1 MKGKRPTHAATAP
14 APAAPGGDNPALRPL
29 LLFVAVALPMGWIAL
44 SVPVVL
50 DLPMEPFVLLVTFL
64 GLLLPALVLTARES
78 GRAGVRAL
86 LLDAVRLPRPLWWL
100 LVAILVLPLL
110 VWAIAEPMGGAEP
123 ITAALLGSLI
133 LQLVSG
139 AIIINL
145 WEELAWTGFV
155 QRRAMARW
163 GLARGSVATA
173 LLFAGIHLPLAWDG
187 ADTTRDVMTGVG
199 VLLAI
204 GIGLRL
210 LIARLDAWTGR
221 SILTIGL
228 LHASFN
234 MTAEVV
240 DPDYDWIRLTLTVLL
255 GLLALGVGASL
266 RRSAPARHRATVA
279 QAAD

>member
-1 MKGKRPTHAATAP
+1 MRASRPTHPTASGP
-14 APAAPGGDNPALRPL
+14 ASPPVDNPALRPL

-44 SVPVVL
+44 SLPIVL

-78 GRAGVRAL
+78 GRDGVRAL

-100 LVAILVLPLL
+100 LVAIVALPVL
-110 VWAIAEPMGGAEP
+110 VWTIAAPIGGAEP
-123 ITAALLGSLI
+123 VTASLLAGLTV
-133 LQLVSG
+133 QLVTG
-139 AIIINL
+139 AVIINL

-155 QRRAMARW
+155 QRRSMARW
-163 GLARGSVATA
+163 GPARGSVATA

-187 ADTTRDVMTGVG
+187 ADTAADVLTGVG

-210 LIARLDAWTGR
+210 LIARLDRWTGR

-234 MTAEVV
+234 TTAEVV
-240 DPDYDWIRLTLTVLL
+240 DPGYDWIRLTLTVLL
-255 GLLALGVGASL
+255 GLVAFGVGASVV
-266 RRSAPARHRATVA
+266 RTAAGRHRATA
-279 QAAD
+279 T